1 MRPTR
6 GRSPNCAQL
15 APRQVAAQARIARGA
30 LEMVLDLL
38 GWSEEPAIS
47 RCLDRLI
54 QLEEGQR

>member
-1 MRPTR
+1 MKPTR
-6 GRSPNCAQL
+6 GRRPNCAQP

-30 LEMVLDLL
+30 LELVLDLL
-38 GWSEEPAIS
+38 GWSEEPGIS

>member
-6 GRSPNCAQL
+6 GRSPNCAQP
-15 APRQVAAQARIARGA
+15 APRKVAAKARIARGA
-30 LEMVLDLL
+30 LELMLDLL

-47 RCLDRLI
+47 RCLDRVI